1 MGNPAAS
8 VRAMEPAPKRLLAA
22 LVGPPGPE
30 VTCEQGFAVLDA
42 YVEHELASEN
52 ANARVPGMHAHLEG
66 CPACAEEY
74 DSLQDLIA
82 SETGER
88 I

>member
-1 MGNPAAS
+1 LPDS
-8 VRAMEPAPKRLLAA
+8 RRVSKRLLAA
-22 LVGPPGPE
+22 LLGPSRPE
-30 VTCEQGFAVLDA
+30 VTCEQCFAVVDA
-42 YVEHELASEN
+42 YVEHELAGED
-52 ANARVPGMHAHLEG
+52 ADARVPGMRAHLDG

-74 DSLQDLIA
+74 DSLRDFIA